1 MREQML
7 RVAATMAATMTV
19 ALMAGMAGTAGAQ
32 EYPTRP
38 IRMVTPFAPGGGSDA
53 VARIMSERLGSALGS
68 QVVVDNKPGASGIIG
83 ADAVAKASP
92 DGYTILVTNSA
103 ITSNPW
109 LYKKLP
115 FDTAKDL
122 IPVIELASSPTLLAA
137 HPSVP
142 FKTIPELVAYAK
154 ANPGRVS
161 VGTPGAGQMSH
172 LASEMLEATSGADLL
187 PVHYKGTGNSM
198 ADLLGGTIMMS
209 FGTVPGF
216 INHVNTGRLRA
227 VAVTSSHRL
236 AALPNVPTVAET
248 YPGFEMTVWFGL
260 FVPKGTPAAIVDKL
274 QQTSAKILN
283 DPQVRKRFAD
293 EGLEVGGGSSKDFDT
308 LFHKDLDRWK
318 TFIQTRKIHI
328 DN

>member
-1 MREQML
+1 MRKNTGRL
-7 RVAATMAATMTV
+7 AA
-19 ALMAGMAGTAGAQ
+19 ALMGALIACSANAQ
-32 EYPTRP
+32 DYPSKP
-38 IRMVTPFAPGGGSDA
+38 IRMVTPFAPGGGSDV
-53 VARIMSERLGSALGS
+53 VARIMSERMGAVLAR

-83 ADAVAKASP
+83 ADAVAKAPP

-103 ITSNPW
+103 LTSNPW

-115 FDTAKDL
+115 FDTGKDL
-122 IPVIELASSPTLLAA
+122 VPVIELASSPTLLAA

-142 FKTIPELVAYAK
+142 FKTILQLVSYAK

-216 INHVNTGRLRA
+216 IQHVKAGRLRA

-236 AALPNVPTVAET
+236 AALPDVPTVAES

-260 FVPKGTPAAIVDKL
+260 FVPKGTPAQVVEKL
-274 QQTSAKILN
+274 QQAAAKVLSE
-283 DPQVRKRFAD
+283 PQVRSRLGD
-293 EGLEVGGGSSKDFDT
+293 EGLEPVGGTTQDFDR
-308 LFHKDLDRWK
+308 LFRKDLARWK
-318 TFIQTRKIHI
+318 TFIQERNIHI